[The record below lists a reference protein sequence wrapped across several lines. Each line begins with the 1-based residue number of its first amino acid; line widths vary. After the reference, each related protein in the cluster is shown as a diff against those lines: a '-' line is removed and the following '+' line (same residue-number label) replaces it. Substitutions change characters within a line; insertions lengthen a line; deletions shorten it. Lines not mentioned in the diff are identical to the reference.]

1 MMRMPG
7 RRWPSVSILYAAS
20 CLFSAVV
27 IFLQCADLAE
37 FNADFA
43 ANSHAGA
50 LI

>member
-7 RRWPSVSILYAAS
+7 RRWPLVSILYAAS

-37 FNADFA
+37 FM
-43 ANSHAGA
+43 GKPI
-50 LI
+50 LLQTVTLVL